1 MMISAYTN
9 YNNNCG
15 ITLLHQLVLMGPCN
29 STRELESSRGET
41 RELEPS
47 KLPVPAL
54 AHAILS
60 SLPSKLRI
68 KLLNIKNKEGK
79 TATAISPEI
88 VICHSTL
95 LSQGDIA

>member
-54 AHAILS
+54 VEANGAMALQ
-60 SLPSKLRI
+60 PV
-68 KLLNIKNKEGK
+68 EAPG
-79 TATAISPEI
+79 P
-88 VICHSTL
+88 VI
-95 LSQGDIA
+95 DIAAITSEV

>member
-1 MMISAYTN
+1 MMISAYNN

-54 AHAILS
+54 VMVHT
-60 SLPSKLRI
+60 LPKISGKALNKLRH
-68 KLLNIKNKEGK
+68 NNN
-79 TATAISPEI
+79 
-88 VICHSTL
+88 
-95 LSQGDIA
+95 

>member
-1 MMISAYTN
+1 MISAYTN

-54 AHAILS
+54 YH
-60 SLPSKLRI
+60 
-68 KLLNIKNKEGK
+68 N
-79 TATAISPEI
+79 
-88 VICHSTL
+88 HSVK
-95 LSQGDIA
+95 DYMK

>member
-9 YNNNCG
+9 YNNNCR
-15 ITLLHQLVLMGPCN
+15 ITLHQLVLMGPCN

-54 AHAILS
+54 VASFAKMVL
-60 SLPSKLRI
+60 LRASAV
-68 KLLNIKNKEGK
+68 KNNQLREYLAYKVPGELIFK
-79 TATAISPEI
+79 RP
-88 VICHSTL
+88 
-95 LSQGDIA
+95 